1 MKRHGISLRV
11 LNGFVVGLFLFMSC
25 ATTTISLQPD
35 PSCQQQVL
43 YDSGKKMFVS
53 TQRNVVAVRLN
64 TEYLYAGER
73 GEISVCVLN
82 SGKDLFD
89 FGPENI
95 HVRSATDELKVYT
108 YEELVAELEQA
119 WRSQAMAM
127 ALVGTLNAVNAQQSA
142 YQYNYGSFNAFGPGC
157 VTYGSY
163 SGYTYDPAAAQ
174 LAQSIEVARTKSEI
188 AQLNASASLQMQALS
203 DTILRRQTV
212 PPETWFGG
220 VVRFAMPRMRKGID
234 SLPIII
240 DVELDGET
248 YDIHLIA
255 QKVKNTK

>member
-1 MKRHGISLRV
+1 MYCTRNFVLLAFKYEISEVRCNISEDTIMKRHGISLRV

-142 YQYNYGSFNAFGPGC
+142 YQYNYGSFNAPLC
-157 VTYGSY
+157 
-163 SGYTYDPAAAQ
+163 Q
-174 LAQSIEVARTKSEI
+174 H
-188 AQLNASASLQMQALS
+188 SL
-203 DTILRRQTV
+203 RQ
-212 PPETWFGG
+212 PP
-220 VVRFAMPRMRKGID
+220 MR
-234 SLPIII
+234 
-240 DVELDGET
+240 
-248 YDIHLIA
+248 
-255 QKVKNTK
+255 N